1 MKAWPCLG
9 RFGEQG
15 LYLSVGGAVGLG
27 FAEAAGGGGSQVRG
41 SSQQQVPGGRVAGS
55 LGTGSLRPHEPWGSC
70 NSRKRGQGC
79 VREAASPQHCN
90 QGQALCCCRHKA
102 PISSGAVQAAAAL
115 CEPYPAAQTLPMATA
130 GSQAPFGHG
139 HTWGRVCSESEKSRK
154 WQFKSSVQ
162 ILLPSHSTGRY
173 F

>member
-55 LGTGSLRPHEPWGSC
+55 LGTGSLRPQEPWGSC

-90 QGQALCCCRHKA
+90 QDTK
-102 PISSGAVQAAAAL
+102 
-115 CEPYPAAQTLPMATA
+115 
-130 GSQAPFGHG
+130 
-139 HTWGRVCSESEKSRK
+139 
-154 WQFKSSVQ
+154 
-162 ILLPSHSTGRY
+162 LPSAAVLFRQLQPCVSLTQQHKHCPWPQLAARLHSATDTPGEEFAASLKTAENGSSKALSRSS
-173 F
+173 FLPTQQGDTFN